1 MPICFKESNM
11 PDDLN
16 KETGSVGALSLPTC
30 SDLRGRQS
38 IRATFKLSEQSIEI
52 ISVVASR
59 LGIKQKSLFD
69 HLIDD
74 IDSLRHIA
82 RDYEQDEFHGL
93 DRVQKTYVL
102 SRKTLTSLEEVAKK
116 FDAPRDALVEYSIK
130 RLIPVVEEERE
141 RHSKRKEVL
150 TEIAEFLG
158 NAKEILNKSRELLGE
173 DDFVYERLEASIK
186 GVLNAY
192 NSIAAFVEKG
202 EMIEDF

>member
-1 MPICFKESNM
+1 MPN
-11 PDDLN
+11 DLN
-16 KETGSVGALSLPTC
+16 KEIGSIGALSLPTC

-52 ISVVASR
+52 ISVVAAR

-82 RDYEQDEFHGL
+82 QDYEHDAFYGL

-102 SRKTLTSLEEVAKK
+102 SRKTLTNLEEVSKK

-150 TEIAEFLG
+150 AEVGEFLG
-158 NAKEILNKSRELLGE
+158 HAKELLNKSRELLGE
-173 DDFVYERLEASIK
+173 DDFVYERLEVSIK

-192 NSIAAFVEKG
+192 NAITAFVEKG
-202 EMIEDF
+202 EMIENF

>member
-1 MPICFKESNM
+1 MSNGTKKEMS
-11 PDDLN
+11 
-16 KETGSVGALSLPTC
+16 SVGVISKPTF
-30 SDLRGRQS
+30 SDLRGKQS
-38 IRATFKLSEQSIEI
+38 IRATFKLSEKSIEI

-74 IDSLRHIA
+74 IGSLSHIA
-82 RDYEQDEFHGL
+82 KEFEHDTFHDL

-102 SRKTLTSLEEVAKK
+102 SRKTLTNLEEVSKK
-116 FDAPRDALVEYSIK
+116 YDAPRDALVEYSIK

-141 RHSKRKEVL
+141 RHLRRKAVLAEV
-150 TEIAEFLG
+150 AEFLG
-158 NAKEILNKSRELLGE
+158 QGEQILENSRDILGE
-173 DDFVYERLEASIK
+173 DDFVYEKLETSMK
-186 GVLNAY
+186 GMLNAY

>member
-1 MPICFKESNM
+1 MTDDSKKEA
-11 PDDLN
+11 
-16 KETGSVGALSLPTC
+16 GSVGAISLPTC
-30 SDLRGRQS
+30 SDLRGKQS
-38 IRATFKLSEQSIEI
+38 IRATFKLSEKSIEI

-74 IDSLRHIA
+74 IGSLSLIA
-82 RDYEQDEFHGL
+82 QEFEHDTFHGL

-102 SRKTLTSLEEVAKK
+102 SRKTLTSLEKVSKK

-141 RHSKRKEVL
+141 RHLKRKAVL
-150 TEIAEFLG
+150 TEVAEFLG
-158 NAKEILNKSRELLGE
+158 QGEKILKNSRDLLGE
-173 DDFVYERLEASIK
+173 DDFVYEKLETSMK
-186 GVLNAY
+186 GMLNAY

-202 EMIEDF
+202 EMIGDF